1 MWYVCV
7 CVTQK
12 WNGKIHIQFQ
22 SSTQTQQYSNR
33 NDAVINNCRYFSLFQ
48 MRLTIYFVI
57 EIACSSCYI
66 IPIFE
71 VLEMHAESS
80 ASIYFLISFH
90 SSKMCTIF
98 CYETFLF
105 VFEFALNEKRM
116 LLILN
121 WTQFIAQIQFDWY
134 LHIEH
139 SFALKEVHTCAH
151 TRFDGFY

>member
-33 NDAVINNCRYFSLFQ
+33 NDGVINNCRYFSLFQ
-48 MRLTIYFVI
+48 MRLIIYFVI
-57 EIACSSCYI
+57 KIACSSCYI

-98 CYETFLF
+98 CYETSLF
-105 VFEFALNEKRM
+105 VFNSLWMRKECYWFLIELNSLHRSNLIDICISNI
-116 LLILN
+116 LL
-121 WTQFIAQIQFDWY
+121 
-134 LHIEH
+134 H
-139 SFALKEVHTCAH
+139 
-151 TRFDGFY
+151 